1 LPFGIPGKNSGS
13 LQNEVNPG
21 DEAQS
26 PIRCI
31 KTDDAGADVGEMDGP
46 CQPWV
51 CKRSIMDKGREKA
64 ARRWG
69 DLNLDR
75 GRYAP
80 DSPIIRGVDALA
92 GSMLDRLHRDHGVS
106 KPGGVRSH

>member
-1 LPFGIPGKNSGS
+1 LPFGIPGNNSGS
-13 LQNEVNPG
+13 LQNDVNPG
-21 DEAQS
+21 DEAQA

-31 KTDDAGADVGEMDGP
+31 KTDDAGADVVEMDGP
-46 CQPWV
+46 CQQWV

-64 ARRWG
+64 ERRWG
-69 DLNLDR
+69 VGNRDR
-75 GRYAP
+75 VRYAP

-106 KPGGVRSH
+106 KPECVRYQ